1 MLKDIYTRDVSSDKY
16 DPLRLEVDDSLSDL
30 IIKIEN
36 TLFTSKG
43 SVLGV
48 PDFGCN
54 LDELIFTLVLNESSI
69 ERRINNQISSYCL
82 NGTGAQ
88 DFDVNT
94 QVQFFST
101 EERNG
106 ALVDIYINQ
115 RRVIG
120 MLF

>member
-36 TLFTSKG
+36 TLFTTKG
-43 SVLGV
+43 AVLGV

-69 ERRINNQISSYCL
+69 ERRINNQIASYCL
-82 NGTGAQ
+82 NGDGTQ
-88 DFDVNT
+88 EFDVNA

-101 EERNG
+101 LERDG

>member
-1 MLKDIYTRDVSSDKY
+1 MLKDIYTRDVSDDKY
-16 DPLRLEVDDSLSDL
+16 DPMRLEIDDSLSDL

-36 TLFTSKG
+36 TLFTTKG

-82 NGTGAQ
+82 NGAQ

-94 QVQFFST
+94 QVKFFST
-101 EERNG
+101 EERDG